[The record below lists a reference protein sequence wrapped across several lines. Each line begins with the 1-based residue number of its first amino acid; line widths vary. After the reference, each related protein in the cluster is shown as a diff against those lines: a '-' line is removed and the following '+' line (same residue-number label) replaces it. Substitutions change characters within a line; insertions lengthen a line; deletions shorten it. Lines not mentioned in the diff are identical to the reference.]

1 MVTPAPCALRVL
13 YRKNLE
19 PAPSPN
25 RAVMAIKHSTFAFP
39 FPLVGGGFEQWDAAD
54 ILILKHLTLILKC
67 KQSLLDV
74 ITLFHSANMVY
85 YS

>member
-1 MVTPAPCALRVL
+1 M
-13 YRKNLE
+13 
-19 PAPSPN
+19 
-25 RAVMAIKHSTFAFP
+25 AVKHSTFAFP

-74 ITLFHSANMVY
+74 ITLFHSANTVY